1 MLSNVLDMMPSWELA
16 MRAERKSPETIKSY
30 GDGVRAFGRWCE
42 TTGTPPE
49 LTKVNVQTFIAALLD
64 GGAEAGTAENRLKGL
79 RRFAAWLSDPA
90 EGILDENPLLGI
102 KPVKIDR
109 KVTAALTDDELRRL
123 IKACTGKGFV
133 DRRDEAV
140 VRVMAETT
148 ARAGEVVGMT
158 LEDVDLKRGLVIIR
172 RGKGGKGRI
181 VPIGPQTGVAID
193 RYLRLRTLHPCSADT
208 PALWLG
214 GQGKGGFGYHA
225 LHKALGV
232 RARAAG
238 LQNFHPHLMRHTAA
252 SRWLAAGGS
261 EQGLMAVAGWATR
274 DMLDRYTQA
283 GAAQRAADEAR
294 KLGLG
299 DL

>member
-1 MLSNVLDMMPSWELA
+1 MLDMMPSWELA
-16 MRAERKSPETIKSY
+16 MRAERKSPATIKSY
-30 GDGVRAFGRWCE
+30 GDGVRAFARWCE
-42 TTGTPPE
+42 RTDTPPE
-49 LTKVNVQTFIAALLD
+49 LTKTAVQTFIADLLD

-102 KPVKIDR
+102 KPVKLDR
-109 KVTAALTDDELRRL
+109 KITEALTDYELRLL
-123 IKACTGKGFV
+123 IKACAGRAFI
-133 DRRDEAV
+133 DRRDEAI

-158 LEDVDLKRGLVIIR
+158 TDDVDLKRGLVVIT

-181 VPIGPQTGVAID
+181 VPIGPQTGVCID
-193 RYLRLRTLHPCSADT
+193 RYLRMRASHPRGADT

-225 LHKALGV
+225 LHTALGV
-232 RARAAG
+232 RAKSAG
-238 LQNFHPHLMRHTAA
+238 LKNFHPHLMRHTAA

-261 EQGLMAVAGWATR
+261 EQGLMSVAGWSNRA
-274 DMLDRYTQA
+274 MLDRYT
-283 GAAQRAADEAR
+283 AASASQRAADEAR
-294 KLGLG
+294 KLQLG